1 MNLLMALLFAAEP
14 APAFDVP
21 IREVSLA
28 LDGQEILKATPGRC
42 EIWAPRRGKAT
53 RVTARLNELQAQD
66 LSSLLMVSLA
76 QGLDATTWTGD
87 AERPLGPVIE
97 VTVISEA
104 TPGGAVFGW
113 SNTLTLTPNHRIAEA
128 WRLYGLFSYCNLG
141 EAVDVWMKL
150 MDSSPRQ
157 QSLVLAL
164 ALEWMIWANRNDDFV
179 YSRHEMVE
187 DCLAGNCYNLPAALR
202 WSSGEWADSPS
213 PRSFAPLERSPPVE
227 TTRP

>member
-1 MNLLMALLFAAEP
+1 MKYLMPLLLGAAH
-14 APAFDVP
+14 APTFDVP

-28 LDGQEILKATPGRC
+28 VDGQEIIRATPGRC
-42 EIWAPRRGKAT
+42 EIWAPGQAEPAQ
-53 RVTARLNELQAQD
+53 VTARLNELRAQD

-76 QGLDATTWTGD
+76 QSLDAATWIGD
-87 AERPLGPVIE
+87 AERPRGPIIE

-104 TPGGAVFGW
+104 MPGGPVFGW
-113 SNTLTLTPNHRIAEA
+113 LNTLKVTPGNRLSEA
-128 WRLYGLFSYCNLG
+128 WRLYSLFSLCNFG
-141 EAVDVWMKL
+141 EAVDVWVEL
-150 MDSSPRQ
+150 IDSPPRQ
-157 QSLVLAL
+157 RTLVLAL
-164 ALEWMIWANRNDDFV
+164 ALEWMIWANRNEDFV